1 MQRNV
6 EGISGDG
13 RVHGLVVNS
22 QEKILTVVGSGG
34 KLVGFKCK

>member
-6 EGISGDG
+6 DDISDDG

-22 QEKILTVVGSGG
+22 QEKILTVGGS
-34 KLVGFKCK
+34 